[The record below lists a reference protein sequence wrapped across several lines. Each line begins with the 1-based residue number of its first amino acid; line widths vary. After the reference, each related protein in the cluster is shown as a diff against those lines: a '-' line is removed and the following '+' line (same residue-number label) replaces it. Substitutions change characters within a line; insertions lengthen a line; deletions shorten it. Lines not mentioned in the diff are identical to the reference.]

1 MKVQEDKE
9 KTDQDLRKTGRE
21 LFMEKIGD
29 IEDLVIDEE
38 LLGDADDG
46 EEVVEDMMNLEEQK
60 IDEAAEVENQGALY
74 DKNLFAAEPEEDLD
88 DIDFD

>member
-46 EEVVEDMMNLEEQK
+46 EEVVEDIMNLEE
-60 IDEAAEVENQGALY
+60 
-74 DKNLFAAEPEEDLD
+74 
-88 DIDFD
+88 